1 MSTSSPNILTVVV
14 TAWITLSMVFSS
26 LFFLFSLL
34 ITTPLFHY
42 LLFYRV
48 SRRRAIFYKTTF
60 TKIKTIIKLPNTSL
74 VFSTHHCYIGLYHI
88 MSGLIGGSVG
98 YGLPTIIR
106 LELALPGFPIRSSP
120 QYNTRITFHG
130 LFTTSSMIMP
140 ILIGGFGNIPLPLP
154 PRPSDMIFPRMN
166 ALSLWFVIDSLFVM
180 FLGITID
187 GGVNAGRTSYVP
199 PPIMN
204 SSSIDFMFFPLHLV
218 GLSPLSG
225 SINFI

>member
-1 MSTSSPNILTVVV
+1 MDELIMSCSQRRIGPMNLGNYGIYSSLINVLINSYFIYFIHSLKVGVGIIPASPVFSISRNPNISNTS
-14 TAWITLSMVFSS
+14 IRRSFIGSS
-26 LFFLFSLL
+26 LVEVPGFTGSVYSPL
-34 ITTPLFHY
+34 IPYAF
-42 LLFYRV
+42 
-48 SRRRAIFYKTTF
+48 
-60 TKIKTIIKLPNTSL
+60 IKLPNTSL

-154 PRPSDMIFPRMN
+154 PRPSDMIFPRTLSIIK
-166 ALSLWFVIDSLFVM
+166 AL
-180 FLGITID
+180 
-187 GGVNAGRTSYVP
+187 Y
-199 PPIMN
+199 
-204 SSSIDFMFFPLHLV
+204 
-218 GLSPLSG
+218 
-225 SINFI
+225 